1 MTQMEKRLVEEI
13 KGDNIMTNREKAI
26 ACFAEYLKSLNN
38 SALAYVLAYSV
49 DGFAE
54 MRCQHCAYSDKYN
67 QYLYN
72 CHGFCRIGIKKWLEQ
87 E

>member
-1 MTQMEKRLVEEI
+1 
-13 KGDNIMTNREKAI
+13 MTNREKAI
-26 ACFAEYLKSLNN
+26 AFFAEYLKSLNN

-54 MRCQHCAYSDKYN
+54 MRCQHCVYSDEYN
-67 QYLYN
+67 QCRSN
-72 CHGFCRIGIKKWLEQ
+72 NPRFCRNGIKEWLEQ